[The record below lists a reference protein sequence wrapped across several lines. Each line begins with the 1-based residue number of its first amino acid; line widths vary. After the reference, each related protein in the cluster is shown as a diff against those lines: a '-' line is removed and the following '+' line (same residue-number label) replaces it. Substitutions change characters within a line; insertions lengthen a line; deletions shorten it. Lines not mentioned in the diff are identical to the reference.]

1 MKGTRIMNRRYT
13 PGRWKTLDD
22 PLLTVA
28 SAAPSIDEVIQLL
41 QRWLVTNNPEGV
53 PAGLMELSPTSLVGW
68 LKQQIETARS
78 ENGDLGERNLNSVG
92 ITPVKN
98 VTDAEVELMH
108 SSTLADRRR
117 LDVAKSVAKRR
128 GVSLADALIA
138 VPK

>member
-1 MKGTRIMNRRYT
+1 MNRRYT